1 MQVFG
6 ARMAS
11 RGGRTLPLTY
21 FMQSELTTAEEA
33 PPVDVFTAKLGNR
46 TFHESLR
53 NDSGFAIVTAFLL
66 GGVDINV
73 RDKNGATPLHVAVS
87 RPALTPGNDDDD
99 PFLLSSEGPNNLII
113 SFLID
118 NGADINSRNAAGET
132 PLMVAA
138 ATQNISALRI
148 ILSRGADTSL
158 RDDVGNTVLHHAAC
172 HPHVLQTLHSW
183 IDDLPAQAA
192 RENLLHMVC
201 RQGRGA
207 EFAALFLI
215 EQLGVDVNAR
225 EGETAATTTGLR
237 DDDHHHHHCPIEA
250 NTAAAAAAAIQHC
263 DSAPHSGVIVK
274 EGRTPLHCAVLV
286 GDPFLVRLLLLKGAD
301 VEKPDA
307 TGRTPIQL
315 AKDCAMT
322 STSSASKSLSSFIR
336 FQCSFWGLMQR
347 NGRTAKNIDSWKV
360 YKMLDAHRKEA
371 SSAKREANLQRQAAA
386 DTSLWRLNTIS
397 DILSSGAAAVLPH
410 FFMALC
416 VLMGLPL
423 WSLIVVATI
432 ELISCNGFKVKDG
445 RRLNARPLRCA
456 GLLVG
461 YTLVLLVCSISLE
474 DATEPRRMT
483 TRPWLFLCT
492 IGSALCAFL
501 VMWVNPGI
509 VESTAGQRIGIY
521 KTIFYSKGAPPE
533 DARQGIDLSC
543 MVKKPL
549 RAQRCRHL
557 GRVVL
562 RYDHYCTWLASAIG
576 GGNHRLYVA
585 FLLFY
590 TLLLGICCHST
601 YWLSPNQMKNEMF
614 LDDSHFRRFANVYV
628 LFVLPVAFILSL
640 YTLLRQLWYIARC
653 VTAYDVAQPSRCP
666 WCFQLGTRTY
676 SLFDAGFWRNVL
688 RFFFL
693 RENFLNISYRMPVM
707 SERLQK
713 MAKRYQA
720 LQLSSCHDGH
730 CHPHEN
736 GSHGHSHN
744 GHVGQ
749 LPQYNPQQR
758 FNVPSNTALSNVDGG
773 IDSSATTAVVINSST
788 PASALASDPFPPP
801 AVDAPA
807 AAPATQLG
815 IEASVGRL
823 FQLMVQHGDTDLTA
837 VSAANEI
844 RTSVLPERWLEIVE
858 RAQTMYGF
866 FKNTMQNANN

>member
-73 RDKNGATPLHVAVS
+73 RDKNGATPLHIAVS
-87 RPALTPGNDDDD
+87 RAAPTPGNDDDESV
-99 PFLLSSEGPNNLII
+99 FLSSEGPNNLII

-118 NGADINSRNAAGET
+118 NGADINSRNATGET
-132 PLMVAA
+132 PLMIAA

-158 RDDVGNTVLHHAAC
+158 RDDIGNTVLHHAAC

-215 EQLGVDVNAR
+215 EQLGVDVNVR
-225 EGETAATTTGLR
+225 EGETAATTGVH
-237 DDDHHHHHCPIEA
+237 DGDHHYRPIEA
-250 NTAAAAAAAIQHC
+250 NTATTAAAAIQRC

-274 EGRTPLHCAVLV
+274 EGLTPLHCAVLV
-286 GDPFLVRLLLLKGAD
+286 GDTLLLRSLLLKGAD

-315 AKDCAMT
+315 AKDCAMSSSPSLLT
-322 STSSASKSLSSFIR
+322 SLLSFIR
-336 FQCSFWGLMQR
+336 FQCSFLGLTQR
-347 NGRTAKNIDSWKV
+347 NGRTAKNIDPWKV
-360 YKMLDAHRKEA
+360 YTILDAHCKEA
-371 SSAKREANLQRQAAA
+371 SSAKREANLQREAAA

-397 DILSSGAAAVLPH
+397 DILSFGAAAALPH
-410 FFMALC
+410 FLMALC
-416 VLMGLPL
+416 ALMGMPL
-423 WSLIVVATI
+423 WILIVFATI
-432 ELISCNGFKVKDG
+432 ELILCNGFKVEDE
-445 RRLNARPLRCA
+445 RRLNVRPLRCV
-456 GLLVG
+456 GFLVG
-461 YTLVLLVCSISLE
+461 YTLVLLACSISLE
-474 DATEPRRMT
+474 DAMEPRRMN

-501 VMWVNPGI
+501 VMWMNPGI
-509 VESTAGQRIGIY
+509 VESTAGQRVGIY

-533 DARQGIDLSC
+533 DVRQGIDLSC

-576 GGNHRLYVA
+576 GGNHRLYIA

-590 TLLLGICCHST
+590 TVLLGICCRGT
-601 YWLSPNQMKNEMF
+601 YWLSPNQMNNEMF
-614 LDDSHFRRFANVYV
+614 FDDLHFRRFANVYI
-628 LFVLPVAFILSL
+628 LFVLPVAFIFSL
-640 YTLLRQLWYIARC
+640 YTLLQQLWYIARG
-653 VTAYDVAQPSRCP
+653 VTAYDVAQPSCCP
-666 WCFQLGTRTY
+666 WCFQLGSRTY
-676 SLFDAGFWRNVL
+676 SLFDAGFWRNVCG
-688 RFFFL
+688 FFFL
-693 RENFLNISYRMPVM
+693 REKFLNISYRMPVM
-707 SERLQK
+707 SVRLQK
-713 MAKRYQA
+713 MAKRHQA

-730 CHPHEN
+730 CHSHEN
-736 GSHGHSHN
+736 GGHGHSHN
-744 GHVGQ
+744 GHLGQ
-749 LPQYNPQQR
+749 LHQYNPQQR
-758 FNVPSNTALSNVDGG
+758 SNAPLNTALSNVAEG
-773 IDSSATTAVVINSST
+773 IDSPATTAVVINSST
-788 PASALASDPFPPP
+788 PASALASDPFPSV
-801 AVDAPA
+801 AVDTTA
-807 AAPATQLG
+807 AATQLG
-815 IEASVGRL
+815 FEASVGRL

-837 VSAANEI
+837 VAAANEI
-844 RTSVLPERWLEIVE
+844 RASVLPEKWQEIVE
-858 RAQTMYGF
+858 MAQSMYGF
-866 FKNTMQNANN
+866 FKSTMNNANN